1 MNLKDLPIGEQF
13 PRVVNS
19 IIEIPKGSRN
29 KYEYDVDLGVFK
41 LNRVLYSS
49 MVYPEA
55 YGFIPST
62 LWDDGDPLDIFVFI
76 DQPLTTGVLVDAKP
90 VGILRMKDEKG
101 PDDKILSVAIGDP
114 TYGSIH
120 DINDVPHHLLI
131 EIEHFFVNYKKLEGK
146 HVESF
151 GWDNVLVALDA
162 VKHGHQQYKKS
173 MRRKKKK

>member
-1 MNLKDLPIGEQF
+1 MNFKDLPIGEQF
-13 PRVVNS
+13 PRVVNC

-29 KYEYDVDLGVFK
+29 KYEYDVDLEVFK

-76 DQPLTTGVLVDAKP
+76 DQPLTTGVLVEAKP
-90 VGILRMKDEKG
+90 VGILRMRDEKG

-114 TYGSIH
+114 TYGTIH
-120 DINDVPHHLLI
+120 DINDVPNHLLI

-162 VKHGHQQYKKS
+162 VKHGYTQYKKAL
-173 MRRKKKK
+173 KKKKK

>member
-1 MNLKDLPIGEQF
+1 MNLKDLPIGKQS
-13 PRVVNS
+13 PRVVNA

-29 KYEYDVDLGVFK
+29 KYEYDVELEVFK
-41 LNRVLYSS
+41 LDRVLYSS

-55 YGFIPST
+55 YGFVPST

-76 DQPLTTGVLVDAKP
+76 DQPLTTGVLVEAKP
-90 VGILRMKDEKG
+90 VGILRMSDEKG
-101 PDDKILSVAIGDP
+101 SDDKVLSVAIGDP

-120 DINDVPHHLLI
+120 DIGDVPKHLLI

-151 GWDNVLVALDA
+151 GWDNALMA
-162 VKHGHQQYKKS
+162 HEAIRHAQILF
-173 MRRKKKK
+173 KKKKTKKKK